1 MLLNEI
7 VKRGWGPV
15 LKPYTGTDL
24 KLLKIIYF
32 DYNIMFTIVLF
43 IFLVKHVLTFTYT
56 LTDFYCQFMYRIRVR
71 IPKTSSN
78 FVIYI
83 QLYVGTLYVIEVSFM
98 FC

>member
-1 MLLNEI
+1 MLLNKI
-7 VKRGWGPV
+7 DMSGVGALPKTVIRDGPET
-15 LKPYTGTDL
+15 YE
-24 KLLKIIYF
+24 IIYF

-43 IFLVKHVLTFTYT
+43 IFLVKHVLAFTYT
-56 LTDFYCQFMYRIRVR
+56 LIFIVKFMYQFRVP